1 MNYRGC
7 GFIQNI
13 NRKKVYTLSKPY
25 MLTYDLNSPGQNY
38 DDVIKTIKEE
48 ISDGHW
54 CTYWKSSYLLRSD
67 LTTDQM
73 LAKLKPFLDSGDTF
87 FVTEIVHNRQGW
99 LSDKQWKYIREN
111 IDD

>member
-1 MNYRGC
+1 MH
-7 GFIQNI
+7 
-13 NRKKVYTLSKPY
+13 L
-25 MLTYDLNSPGQNY
+25 L
-38 DDVIKTIKEE
+38 E
-48 ISDGHW
+48 IFVSI
-54 CTYWKSSYLLRSD
+54 RSD

-73 LAKLKPFLDSGDTF
+73 LAKLKPFLDSDDTF